1 MLGVYEVDLDFDK
14 YKDYQFCTNKKCGS
28 FEKQGSNIGIKSRK
42 NRQVY
47 CKTCKSSWV
56 ITKDTFF
63 YHLKT
68 PVKEVLEVLKLLS
81 EGMGVNAIQRTKGIS
96 PETMQDWIIKASNHV
111 NEVSSYLKKEMNL
124 TQCQIDEFWS
134 FIRKKNQR
142 SQKKNKTL

>member
-1 MLGVYEVDLDFDK
+1 MDLDFDK
-14 YKDYQFCTNKKCGS
+14 YKEYQFCTNKKCRS
-28 FEKQGSNIGIKSRK
+28 FEKQGNNIGIKSRK

-68 PVKEVLEVLKLLS
+68 PVKEVLEALKLLS
-81 EGMGVNAIQRTKGIS
+81 EGMGVNAIQRTKGVS
-96 PETMQDWIIKASNHV
+96 PETIQDWIIKASKHV
-111 NEVSSYLKKEMNL
+111 NEVSSYLKREMSL

-142 SQKKNKTL
+142 LQKKKKTL